1 MKLNEIRNCCFFTAA
16 ALLSVLTSSGQGN
29 LVINGGFAHNASGW
43 TMTNVDVSEGGGYDI
58 SIGNPPGSVFL
69 YNSSFSVLVP
79 TLSQEINSLTP
90 GTLYIVSGDYMME
103 DGKNV
108 TDNSF
113 GVALDS
119 VFLFE
124 TKAPADSNWHS
135 FSFDYT
141 AASASVL
148 LSLSAE
154 INGTDDSYFID
165 NIAMHAIPEP
175 SIVSFMLLGSGV
187 LIFVRRNNRHF
198 HL

>member
-69 YNSSFSVLVP
+69 
-79 TLSQEINSLTP
+79 
-90 GTLYIVSGDYMME
+90 
-103 DGKNV
+103 
-108 TDNSF
+108 
-113 GVALDS
+113 
-119 VFLFE
+119 FE

-141 AASASVL
+141 AASSSVL

-187 LIFVRRNNRHF
+187 LIFVRRNKGHF